1 MNRDEPLEEAEQ
13 GGPGPGCQDQFAAEL
28 SAKLDSLTEAG
39 GRRSPPE
46 FAGEYENPDSME
58 TQGDMLGGPS
68 PGGSPGLGSISEL
81 DLTNSPSSLA
91 IPDCDPEHAFTSAIL
106 PTFGPLPDPLFD
118 DTMMMEQGQE
128 AGDVTGNDA
137 GPAMCGSGTLA
148 T

>member
-1 MNRDEPLEEAEQ
+1 MNRGEPLEEAEQ
-13 GGPGPGCQDQFAAEL
+13 GGPGHGCQDQFAAEL
-28 SAKLDSLTEAG
+28 SAKLD
-39 GRRSPPE
+39 
-46 FAGEYENPDSME
+46 
-58 TQGDMLGGPS
+58 
-68 PGGSPGLGSISEL
+68 
-81 DLTNSPSSLA
+81 LTNSQSSLA